1 MEQILKWL
9 IDSSIIAGF
18 IILIILV
25 FRPLLK
31 KLPKWVN
38 LVLWL
43 IVAVRLV
50 MPVGLESNFSLVP
63 DIGGLQAEYSKVIF
77 GISNTE
83 AGNDN
88 TVNHRDVVETADS
101 GNAFNTQNFANT
113 DINAETQSLPMHT
126 EETDQQMNTLASND
140 DGATDVVKTEIGNN
154 FEILEIDNIEKPDNL
169 VQIIMIIWIIGCG
182 LMLAYF
188 IYSII
193 RIKRSVRISIP
204 AELPFNLKT
213 KSLVPIYV
221 CEGIK
226 SPFIM
231 GLIGTKL
238 YIPEGMDES
247 TLEYVI
253 QHENAHIKHFDQL
266 WKVLGF
272 VLLMVYWFNPFVWI
286 AFICFSKD
294 LELACDE
301 RAAGKLTPQERA
313 GYSEALLVCS
323 IHNRILA
330 VCPVAF
336 GETGVKERVK
346 TVISIKK
353 PLKIVIACIILGCTV
368 FALCFLTDPASAKE
382 KENIDRNAADLLTE
396 NETKIVSEDTDVEN
410 SDVLSPDI
418 NVVHDMEDSENIQDE
433 TVIIDDEVGSQERT
447 TIQDQDKTEPKD
459 TPIGD
464 INIVSTNLIDDESDD
479 KEQTDEETGENIGL
493 PEITEMPEP
502 INDSVKLDSTESIET
517 DNKEEDNTDTSET
530 VQTPSDEKAVIP
542 YGIKE
547 IKERAFIGTET
558 IKSVILPDTVEA
570 IGDGAFAQC
579 YNLESVVFT
588 PSLKTIGREAFRNC
602 GFKTITIPE
611 TVESLG
617 YSMLADNRKLQY
629 CKLPENIT
637 EIPDYMFAWDEK
649 LKNVE
654 FSSSLTKIGNN
665 AFWGCHALEAV
676 NIPDTVKIIGEHAF
690 SQTGLKEVWIPEGI
704 EVISCGMFA
713 NCEQL
718 ERVYLPETVTVIDTY
733 AFSECFNLKEI
744 YIPKNVTTINDYAF
758 YNCTKLEVINIPD
771 SLTEI
776 SNNAF
781 WLCTKLPEESKA
793 AIRKVNK
800 KVRFDY
806 VK

>member
-77 GISNTE
+77 KENDVKNSTDETDYYSETNHPETVPNVETDSNTDNFNILDSFNSNGMPNKE
-83 AGNDN
+83 NIGENGNRAYNNSQIDKVTDDIDN
-88 TVNHRDVVETADS
+88 VKNEKTVNVA
-101 GNAFNTQNFANT
+101 
-113 DINAETQSLPMHT
+113 
-126 EETDQQMNTLASND
+126 
-140 DGATDVVKTEIGNN
+140 KT
-154 FEILEIDNIEKPDNL
+154 
-169 VQIIMIIWIIGCG
+169 IMIIWIIGCG

-247 TLEYVI
+247 TLDYVI

-346 TVISIKK
+346 AVISIKK

-382 KENIDRNAADLLTE
+382 KESIDRNAADLLTE
-396 NETKIVSEDTDVEN
+396 
-410 SDVLSPDI
+410 
-418 NVVHDMEDSENIQDE
+418 DE
-433 TVIIDDEVGSQERT
+433 TVIIDDEVGSRESN

-493 PEITEMPEP
+493 PEVTEMPEP
-502 INDSVKLDSTESIET
+502 ISDSAEIDSTESIET
-517 DNKEEDNTDTSET
+517 DNKEEDNVDTLET

-579 YNLESVVFT
+579 YNLESVIFT

-602 GFKTITIPE
+602 GFKTITIPD

-637 EIPDYMFAWDEK
+637 EIPDYMFACDEK

-665 AFWGCHALEAV
+665 AFSGCYALEAV
-676 NIPDTVKIIGEHAF
+676 SIPDTVKIIGDHAF
-690 SQTGLKEVWIPEGI
+690 SKSGLKEIRVPEGV
-704 EVISCGMFA
+704 EVISYGIFA

-718 ERVYLPETVTVIDTY
+718 ERVYLPDTVTVIDTY
-733 AFSECFNLKEI
+733 AFSECSNLKEI
-744 YIPKNVTTINDYAF
+744 YIPENVTTINDYAF

-793 AIRKVNK
+793 AIRAVNK

>member
-1 MEQILKWL
+1 MEQFLKWL

-77 GISNTE
+77 GVSNPE

-101 GNAFNTQNFANT
+101 GNAFNTQNFADT

-169 VQIIMIIWIIGCG
+169 VQIIMIIWFIGCG

-247 TLEYVI
+247 TLDYVI

-346 TVISIKK
+346 AVISIKK

-396 NETKIVSEDTDVEN
+396 
-410 SDVLSPDI
+410 
-418 NVVHDMEDSENIQDE
+418 DE
-433 TVIIDDEVGSQERT
+433 TVIIDDEVGSRERT

-464 INIVSTNLIDDESDD
+464 INIVSTNLIDDGSDD

-493 PEITEMPEP
+493 PEVTEIPEP
-502 INDSVKLDSTESIET
+502 INDFEET
-517 DNKEEDNTDTSET
+517 DNKEEEKVDTSET

-602 GFKTITIPE
+602 GFKTITIPD

-637 EIPDYMFAWDEK
+637 EIPDYMFACDEK

-690 SQTGLKEVWIPEGI
+690 SQTGLKEVWIPEGV
-704 EVISCGMFA
+704 EVISSGMFA

-718 ERVYLPETVTVIDTY
+718 ERVYLPDTVTVIDIY
-733 AFSECFNLKEI
+733 AFSECSNLKEI
-744 YIPKNVTTINDYAF
+744 YIPENVTTINDYAF
-758 YNCTKLEVINIPD
+758 YNCTNLEVINIPD

-781 WLCTKLPEESKA
+781 WLCTKLPEESKT

>member
-77 GISNTE
+77 GVSNPE

-101 GNAFNTQNFANT
+101 GNALNTQNFANT

-126 EETDQQMNTLASND
+126 EETDQPMNTLASND

-247 TLEYVI
+247 TLDYVI

-346 TVISIKK
+346 AVISIKK

-382 KENIDRNAADLLTE
+382 KESVDRNAADLLTE
-396 NETKIVSEDTDVEN
+396 
-410 SDVLSPDI
+410 
-418 NVVHDMEDSENIQDE
+418 DE
-433 TVIIDDEVGSQERT
+433 TVIIDDEVGSRESN

-493 PEITEMPEP
+493 PEVTEIPEP

-602 GFKTITIPE
+602 GFKTITIPD

-637 EIPDYMFAWDEK
+637 EIPDYMFACDEK

-665 AFWGCHALEAV
+665 AFSGCYALEAV
-676 NIPDTVKIIGEHAF
+676 SIPDTVKIIGDHAF
-690 SQTGLKEVWIPEGI
+690 SKSGLKEIRVPEGV
-704 EVISCGMFA
+704 EVISYGIFA

-718 ERVYLPETVTVIDTY
+718 ERVYLPDTVTVIDTY
-733 AFSECFNLKEI
+733 AFSECSNLKEI
-744 YIPKNVTTINDYAF
+744 YIPENVTTINDYAF

-793 AIRKVNK
+793 AIRAVNK

>member
-77 GISNTE
+77 GVSNPE

-346 TVISIKK
+346 AVISIKK

-396 NETKIVSEDTDVEN
+396 
-410 SDVLSPDI
+410 
-418 NVVHDMEDSENIQDE
+418 DE
-433 TVIIDDEVGSQERT
+433 TVIIDDEVGSRESN

-479 KEQTDEETGENIGL
+479 KEQTDEETDENIGL
-493 PEITEMPEP
+493 PEVTEIPEP
-502 INDSVKLDSTESIET
+502 INDSVKSDSTESIET

-547 IKERAFIGTET
+547 IKERAFIDTET
-558 IKSVILPDTVEA
+558 IKSVILPDTVET
-570 IGDGAFAQC
+570 IGDEAFAQC

-602 GFKTITIPE
+602 GFKTITIPD

-617 YSMLADNRKLQY
+617 YSMLAGNRKLQY

-637 EIPDYMFAWDEK
+637 EIPDYMFARDEK

-654 FSSSLTKIGNN
+654 FSSSLTKIGNY
-665 AFWGCHALEAV
+665 AFSGCYALEAV
-676 NIPDTVKIIGEHAF
+676 SIPDTVIVIGDHAF
-690 SQTGLKEVWIPEGI
+690 SKSGLKEIRIPEGI
-704 EVISCGMFA
+704 EVISWGMFA

-718 ERVYLPETVTVIDTY
+718 EKVYLPETVTVIDTC
-733 AFSECFNLKEI
+733 AFSECSSLREI
-744 YIPKNVTTINDYAF
+744 HIPESVTTINDYAF
-758 YNCTKLEVINIPD
+758 DNCTNLEVINIPD

-781 WLCTKLPEESKA
+781 WLCTKLTEESKA

>member
-77 GISNTE
+77 GISNPE

-346 TVISIKK
+346 AVISIKK

-382 KENIDRNAADLLTE
+382 KESVDKTNNDI
-396 NETKIVSEDTDVEN
+396 ETKSSDILDTDISVVDSGIDFETDDGIRDNTDNQEVTDIQEDTD
-410 SDVLSPDI
+410 
-418 NVVHDMEDSENIQDE
+418 IQDDVNTE
-433 TVIIDDEVGSQERT
+433 TNDTLEHDASSVINEYLSDE
-447 TIQDQDKTEPKD
+447 P
-459 TPIGD
+459 
-464 INIVSTNLIDDESDD
+464 DE
-479 KEQTDEETGENIGL
+479 KEQIDEEIENIGL
-493 PEITEMPEP
+493 PEVTEIPEP

-602 GFKTITIPE
+602 GFKTITIPD

-654 FSSSLTKIGNN
+654 FSSYLTKIGNN
-665 AFWGCHALEAV
+665 AFSGCYALEAV
-676 NIPDTVKIIGEHAF
+676 SIPDTVIVIGDHAF
-690 SQTGLKEVWIPEGI
+690 SKSGLKEIRVPEGV
-704 EVISCGMFA
+704 EVISSGMFA

-718 ERVYLPETVTVIDTY
+718 EKVYLPETVTVIDTY
-733 AFSECFNLKEI
+733 AFSECSNLKEI
-744 YIPKNVTTINDYAF
+744 YIPENVTTINDYAF

-793 AIRKVNK
+793 AIRAVNK

>member
-77 GISNTE
+77 GVSNPE

-101 GNAFNTQNFANT
+101 GNAFNIQNFANT

-247 TLEYVI
+247 TLDYVI

-346 TVISIKK
+346 AVISIKK

-382 KENIDRNAADLLTE
+382 KESVDKTNNDI
-396 NETKIVSEDTDVEN
+396 ETKSSDILDTDISVVDSGIDFETDDGIRDNTDNQEVTDIQEDTD
-410 SDVLSPDI
+410 
-418 NVVHDMEDSENIQDE
+418 IQDDVNTE
-433 TVIIDDEVGSQERT
+433 TNDTLEDDASSVINEYLSDE
-447 TIQDQDKTEPKD
+447 P
-459 TPIGD
+459 
-464 INIVSTNLIDDESDD
+464 DE
-479 KEQTDEETGENIGL
+479 KEQIDEEIENIGL
-493 PEITEMPEP
+493 PEVTEIPEP

-547 IKERAFIGTET
+547 IKERAFIDTET

-602 GFKTITIPE
+602 GFKTITIPD

-718 ERVYLPETVTVIDTY
+718 ERVYLPDTVTVIDIY
-733 AFSECFNLKEI
+733 AFSECSNLKEI
-744 YIPKNVTTINDYAF
+744 YIPENVTTINDYAF

-800 KVRFDY
+800 KVRFEY

>member
-25 FRPLLK
+25 LRPLLK

-50 MPVGLESNFSLVP
+50 MPIGLESNFSLVP

-77 GISNTE
+77 GVSNPE

-101 GNAFNTQNFANT
+101 GNAFNTQNFVNT

-169 VQIIMIIWIIGCG
+169 VQTIMIIWLIGCG

-238 YIPEGMDES
+238 YIPEGMEES
-247 TLEYVI
+247 TLEYVV

-272 VLLMVYWFNPFVWI
+272 LLLMVYWFNPFVWI

-346 TVISIKK
+346 AVISIKK

-396 NETKIVSEDTDVEN
+396 
-410 SDVLSPDI
+410 
-418 NVVHDMEDSENIQDE
+418 DE
-433 TVIIDDEVGSQERT
+433 TVIIDDEVGSREST

-493 PEITEMPEP
+493 PEVTEMPEP
-502 INDSVKLDSTESIET
+502 ISDSTET
-517 DNKEEDNTDTSET
+517 DNKEEEKVDTSET

-570 IGDGAFAQC
+570 IGDEAFAQC

-602 GFKTITIPE
+602 GFKTITIPD

-617 YSMLADNRKLQY
+617 YSMLAGNRKLQY

-665 AFWGCHALEAV
+665 AFLGCYALEAV
-676 NIPDTVKIIGEHAF
+676 SIPDTVIVIGDHAF
-690 SQTGLKEVWIPEGI
+690 SKSGLKEIRVPEGV
-704 EVISCGMFA
+704 EVISWGMFA

-718 ERVYLPETVTVIDTY
+718 EKVYLPETVTVIDTY
-733 AFSECFNLKEI
+733 AFSECSNLKEI
-744 YIPKNVTTINDYAF
+744 YIPENVTTINDYAF

>member
-77 GISNTE
+77 GVSNPE

-101 GNAFNTQNFANT
+101 GSAFNTQNFANT

-169 VQIIMIIWIIGCG
+169 VQIIMIIWLIGCG

-193 RIKRSVRISIP
+193 HIKRSVRISIP

-346 TVISIKK
+346 AVISIKK
-353 PLKIVIACIILGCTV
+353 PLKIVIACIVLGCTV

-382 KENIDRNAADLLTE
+382 KDSKNQNAADLITE

-418 NVVHDMEDSENIQDE
+418 NVVRDMEDSENIQGE
-433 TVIIDDEVGSQERT
+433 TVI
-447 TIQDQDKTEPKD
+447 
-459 TPIGD
+459 
-464 INIVSTNLIDDESDD
+464 IDDESDD

-493 PEITEMPEP
+493 PEVTEIPEP
-502 INDSVKLDSTESIET
+502 INDSVKLDLTESIET

-602 GFKTITIPE
+602 GFKTITIPD

-637 EIPDYMFAWDEK
+637 EIPDYMFASDEK

-718 ERVYLPETVTVIDTY
+718 EKVYLPDTVTVIDIY
-733 AFSECFNLKEI
+733 AFSECSNLKEI
-744 YIPKNVTTINDYAF
+744 YIPENVTTINDYAF

-793 AIRKVNK
+793 AI
-800 KVRFDY
+800 
-806 VK
+806 

>member
-77 GISNTE
+77 KENYVKNSTDETDYYSETNHSETVPNVETDGNTDNFNILDSFNSNGMPNKENIGENENRAYNNSQIDKDTDDI
-83 AGNDN
+83 DN
-88 TVNHRDVVETADS
+88 VKNEKTVNV
-101 GNAFNTQNFANT
+101 
-113 DINAETQSLPMHT
+113 AET
-126 EETDQQMNTLASND
+126 
-140 DGATDVVKTEIGNN
+140 
-154 FEILEIDNIEKPDNL
+154 
-169 VQIIMIIWIIGCG
+169 IMIIWLIGCG

-346 TVISIKK
+346 AVISIKK

-382 KENIDRNAADLLTE
+382 IESVDKTNNDI
-396 NETKIVSEDTDVEN
+396 ETK
-410 SDVLSPDI
+410 
-418 NVVHDMEDSENIQDE
+418 
-433 TVIIDDEVGSQERT
+433 
-447 TIQDQDKTEPKD
+447 
-459 TPIGD
+459 
-464 INIVSTNLIDDESDD
+464 
-479 KEQTDEETGENIGL
+479 
-493 PEITEMPEP
+493 
-502 INDSVKLDSTESIET
+502 
-517 DNKEEDNTDTSET
+517 
-530 VQTPSDEKAVIP
+530 
-542 YGIKE
+542 
-547 IKERAFIGTET
+547 
-558 IKSVILPDTVEA
+558 
-570 IGDGAFAQC
+570 
-579 YNLESVVFT
+579 
-588 PSLKTIGREAFRNC
+588 
-602 GFKTITIPE
+602 
-611 TVESLG
+611 
-617 YSMLADNRKLQY
+617 
-629 CKLPENIT
+629 
-637 EIPDYMFAWDEK
+637 
-649 LKNVE
+649 
-654 FSSSLTKIGNN
+654 SS
-665 AFWGCHALEAV
+665 
-676 NIPDTVKIIGEHAF
+676 
-690 SQTGLKEVWIPEGI
+690 
-704 EVISCGMFA
+704 EVISKNEVDKTNEYIYVDVKGA
-713 NCEQL
+713 VKVPGVYSL
-718 ERVYLPETVTVIDTY
+718 EEGSRVIDAIKKSGGLKNDADTTVI
-733 AFSECFNLKEI
+733 NL
-744 YIPKNVTTINDYAF
+744 
-758 YNCTKLEVINIPD
+758 
-771 SLTEI
+771 
-776 SNNAF
+776 
-781 WLCTKLPEESKA
+781 SK
-793 AIRKVNK
+793 K
-800 KVRFDY
+800 F
-806 VK
+806 

>member
-77 GISNTE
+77 GVSNPE

-88 TVNHRDVVETADS
+88 TINHRDVVETADS

-140 DGATDVVKTEIGNN
+140 DGPTDVVKTEIGNN
-154 FEILEIDNIEKPDNL
+154 FELLEIDNIEKPDNL

-193 RIKRSVRISIP
+193 RIRRSVRISIP

-247 TLEYVI
+247 TLEYVV

-346 TVISIKK
+346 AVISIKK

-382 KENIDRNAADLLTE
+382 KESVDKTNNDI
-396 NETKIVSEDTDVEN
+396 ETKSSDILDTDISVVDSGIDFETDDGIRDNTDNHEVTDIQEN
-410 SDVLSPDI
+410 TD
-418 NVVHDMEDSENIQDE
+418 IQDDVNTE
-433 TVIIDDEVGSQERT
+433 TNDTLEDDASSVINEYLSDE
-447 TIQDQDKTEPKD
+447 P
-459 TPIGD
+459 
-464 INIVSTNLIDDESDD
+464 DE
-479 KEQTDEETGENIGL
+479 KEQIDEEIENIGL
-493 PEITEMPEP
+493 PEVTEIPEP

-602 GFKTITIPE
+602 GFKTITIPD

-637 EIPDYMFAWDEK
+637 EIPDYMFACDEK

-713 NCEQL
+713 NCELL
-718 ERVYLPETVTVIDTY
+718 ERVYLPDTVTVIDIY
-733 AFSECFNLKEI
+733 AFSECSNLKEI
-744 YIPKNVTTINDYAF
+744 YIPENVTTINDYAF

>member
-77 GISNTE
+77 GVSNPE

-346 TVISIKK
+346 AVISIKK

-382 KENIDRNAADLLTE
+382 KESVDKTNNDI
-396 NETKIVSEDTDVEN
+396 ETKSSDILDTDISVVDSGIDFETDDGISDNTDNQEVTDIQEDTD
-410 SDVLSPDI
+410 
-418 NVVHDMEDSENIQDE
+418 IQDDVNTE
-433 TVIIDDEVGSQERT
+433 TNDTLEDDASSVINEYLSDE
-447 TIQDQDKTEPKD
+447 P
-459 TPIGD
+459 
-464 INIVSTNLIDDESDD
+464 DE
-479 KEQTDEETGENIGL
+479 KEQIDEEIENIGL
-493 PEITEMPEP
+493 PEVTEIPEP

-602 GFKTITIPE
+602 GFKTITIPD

-637 EIPDYMFAWDEK
+637 EIPDYMFASDEK

-676 NIPDTVKIIGEHAF
+676 NIPDAVKIIGEHAF
-690 SQTGLKEVWIPEGI
+690 SQTGLKEVWIPEGV
-704 EVISCGMFA
+704 EVISYGMFA

-718 ERVYLPETVTVIDTY
+718 ERVYLPDTVTVIDIY
-733 AFSECFNLKEI
+733 AFSECSNLKEI
-744 YIPKNVTTINDYAF
+744 YIPENVTTINDYAF

>member
-1 MEQILKWL
+1 
-9 IDSSIIAGF
+9 
-18 IILIILV
+18 
-25 FRPLLK
+25 
-31 KLPKWVN
+31 
-38 LVLWL
+38 
-43 IVAVRLV
+43 
-50 MPVGLESNFSLVP
+50 
-63 DIGGLQAEYSKVIF
+63 
-77 GISNTE
+77 
-83 AGNDN
+83 
-88 TVNHRDVVETADS
+88 
-101 GNAFNTQNFANT
+101 
-113 DINAETQSLPMHT
+113 
-126 EETDQQMNTLASND
+126 
-140 DGATDVVKTEIGNN
+140 
-154 FEILEIDNIEKPDNL
+154 
-169 VQIIMIIWIIGCG
+169 
-182 LMLAYF
+182 
-188 IYSII
+188 
-193 RIKRSVRISIP
+193 
-204 AELPFNLKT
+204 
-213 KSLVPIYV
+213 
-221 CEGIK
+221 
-226 SPFIM
+226 
-231 GLIGTKL
+231 
-238 YIPEGMDES
+238 
-247 TLEYVI
+247 
-253 QHENAHIKHFDQL
+253 
-266 WKVLGF
+266 
-272 VLLMVYWFNPFVWI
+272 MVYWFNPFVWI

-346 TVISIKK
+346 AVISIKK

-396 NETKIVSEDTDVEN
+396 NET
-410 SDVLSPDI
+410 
-418 NVVHDMEDSENIQDE
+418 
-433 TVIIDDEVGSQERT
+433 VIIDDEVGSRERT

-493 PEITEMPEP
+493 PEVTEMPEP
-502 INDSVKLDSTESIET
+502 ISDSAEIDSTESIET
-517 DNKEEDNTDTSET
+517 DNKEEDNVDTLET

-602 GFKTITIPE
+602 GFKTITIPD

-654 FSSSLTKIGNN
+654 FSSSLTKIGN
-665 AFWGCHALEAV
+665 
-676 NIPDTVKIIGEHAF
+676 
-690 SQTGLKEVWIPEGI
+690 
-704 EVISCGMFA
+704 
-713 NCEQL
+713 
-718 ERVYLPETVTVIDTY
+718 Y
-733 AFSECFNLKEI
+733 AFGGAMLLKQ
-744 YIPKNVTTINDYAF
+744 
-758 YNCTKLEVINIPD
+758 
-771 SLTEI
+771 
-776 SNNAF
+776 
-781 WLCTKLPEESKA
+781 
-793 AIRKVNK
+793 
-800 KVRFDY
+800 
-806 VK
+806 

>member
-63 DIGGLQAEYSKVIF
+63 DIGSLQAEYSKVIF
-77 GISNTE
+77 KENDVKNSTDETDYYSETNHSETVPNVETDGNTDNFNILDSFNSNGMSNKENIGENENRAYNNSQIDKDTDDI
-83 AGNDN
+83 DN
-88 TVNHRDVVETADS
+88 VKNEKTVNV
-101 GNAFNTQNFANT
+101 
-113 DINAETQSLPMHT
+113 AET
-126 EETDQQMNTLASND
+126 
-140 DGATDVVKTEIGNN
+140 
-154 FEILEIDNIEKPDNL
+154 
-169 VQIIMIIWIIGCG
+169 IMIIWLIGCG

-204 AELPFNLKT
+204 AELPFILKT

-346 TVISIKK
+346 AVISIKK

-382 KENIDRNAADLLTE
+382 KESVDKTNNDI
-396 NETKIVSEDTDVEN
+396 ETKSSDILDTDISVADSGIDFETDDGIRDNTDNQEVMDIQEDTD
-410 SDVLSPDI
+410 
-418 NVVHDMEDSENIQDE
+418 IQDDVNTE
-433 TVIIDDEVGSQERT
+433 TNDTLEDDASSVINEYLSDE
-447 TIQDQDKTEPKD
+447 P
-459 TPIGD
+459 
-464 INIVSTNLIDDESDD
+464 DE
-479 KEQTDEETGENIGL
+479 KEQIDEEIENIGL
-493 PEITEMPEP
+493 PEVTEIPEP

-602 GFKTITIPE
+602 GFKTITIPD

-665 AFWGCHALEAV
+665 AFSGCYALEAV
-676 NIPDTVKIIGEHAF
+676 SIPDTVEIIGDHAF
-690 SQTGLKEVWIPEGI
+690 SKSGLKEIRVPEGI

-718 ERVYLPETVTVIDTY
+718 ERVYLPDTVTVIDIY
-733 AFSECFNLKEI
+733 AFSECSNLKEI
-744 YIPKNVTTINDYAF
+744 YIPENVTTINDYAF

-781 WLCTKLPEESKA
+781 WLCTKLPEENKA
-793 AIRKVNK
+793 AIRAVNK

>member
-77 GISNTE
+77 KE
-83 AGNDN
+83 NDVKN
-88 TVNHRDVVETADS
+88 STDETDYYSETNHSETVPNVETD
-101 GNAFNTQNFANT
+101 GNT
-113 DINAETQSLPMHT
+113 DNFNILDSFNSNGMPNKENIGENENRAYNNSQIDKDTDDIDNVKNEKNVNVAET
-126 EETDQQMNTLASND
+126 
-140 DGATDVVKTEIGNN
+140 
-154 FEILEIDNIEKPDNL
+154 
-169 VQIIMIIWIIGCG
+169 IMIIWLIGCG

-247 TLEYVI
+247 TLDYVI

-346 TVISIKK
+346 AVISIKK

-382 KENIDRNAADLLTE
+382 KESVDRNAADLLTE
-396 NETKIVSEDTDVEN
+396 
-410 SDVLSPDI
+410 
-418 NVVHDMEDSENIQDE
+418 DE

-493 PEITEMPEP
+493 PEVTEMPEP
-502 INDSVKLDSTESIET
+502 ISDSAELDSTESIET
-517 DNKEEDNTDTSET
+517 DNKEEDNTDISET

-558 IKSVILPDTVEA
+558 IKSVILPNTVEA

-602 GFKTITIPE
+602 GFKTITIPD

-654 FSSSLTKIGNN
+654 FSSYLTKIGNN

-718 ERVYLPETVTVIDTY
+718 EKVYLPDTVTVIDIY
-733 AFSECFNLKEI
+733 AFSECSNLKEI
-744 YIPKNVTTINDYAF
+744 YIPENVTTINDYAF

-793 AIRKVNK
+793 AIRAVNK

>member
-25 FRPLLK
+25 LRPLLK

-50 MPVGLESNFSLVP
+50 MPIGLESNFSLVP

-77 GISNTE
+77 KENDEKNITDETDYYSGAKLSETIPDGETDGITDNLNILDSFNSNSLPSKENIIENENRAYNNSQIDKDTDDI
-83 AGNDN
+83 DN
-88 TVNHRDVVETADS
+88 VKNEKTVNV
-101 GNAFNTQNFANT
+101 
-113 DINAETQSLPMHT
+113 AET
-126 EETDQQMNTLASND
+126 
-140 DGATDVVKTEIGNN
+140 
-154 FEILEIDNIEKPDNL
+154 
-169 VQIIMIIWIIGCG
+169 IMIIWLIGCG

-346 TVISIKK
+346 AVISIKK

-382 KENIDRNAADLLTE
+382 KESVDKTNNDI
-396 NETKIVSEDTDVEN
+396 ETKSSDILDTDISVVDSGIDFETDDGIRDNTDNQEVTDIQEDTD
-410 SDVLSPDI
+410 
-418 NVVHDMEDSENIQDE
+418 IQDDVNTE
-433 TVIIDDEVGSQERT
+433 TNDTLEDDASSVINEYLSDE
-447 TIQDQDKTEPKD
+447 P
-459 TPIGD
+459 
-464 INIVSTNLIDDESDD
+464 DE
-479 KEQTDEETGENIGL
+479 KEQIDEEIENIGL
-493 PEITEMPEP
+493 PEVTEIPEP

-602 GFKTITIPE
+602 GFKTITIPD

-718 ERVYLPETVTVIDTY
+718 ERVYLPDTVTVIDIY
-733 AFSECFNLKEI
+733 AFSECSNLKEI
-744 YIPKNVTTINDYAF
+744 YIPENVTTINDYAF

-781 WLCTKLPEESKA
+781 WLCTKLPEESKT

>member
-77 GISNTE
+77 KE
-83 AGNDN
+83 NDVKN
-88 TVNHRDVVETADS
+88 STDETDYYSETNHSETVPNVETD
-101 GNAFNTQNFANT
+101 GNT
-113 DINAETQSLPMHT
+113 DNFNILDSFNSNGMPNKENIGENENRAYNNSQIDKDTDDIDNVKNEKNVNVAET
-126 EETDQQMNTLASND
+126 
-140 DGATDVVKTEIGNN
+140 
-154 FEILEIDNIEKPDNL
+154 
-169 VQIIMIIWIIGCG
+169 IMIIWLIGCG

-193 RIKRSVRISIP
+193 HIKRSVRISIP

-247 TLEYVI
+247 TLEYVV

-346 TVISIKK
+346 AVISIKK

-382 KENIDRNAADLLTE
+382 KENIDRNVADLLTE
-396 NETKIVSEDTDVEN
+396 
-410 SDVLSPDI
+410 
-418 NVVHDMEDSENIQDE
+418 DE
-433 TVIIDDEVGSQERT
+433 TVIIDDEVGSRERT

-479 KEQTDEETGENIGL
+479 KEQTDEEIENIGL
-493 PEITEMPEP
+493 PEVTEIPET

-602 GFKTITIPE
+602 GFKTITIPD

-637 EIPDYMFAWDEK
+637 EIPDYMFACDEK

-654 FSSSLTKIGNN
+654 FSSYLTKIGNN
-665 AFWGCHALEAV
+665 AFSGCYALEAV
-676 NIPDTVKIIGEHAF
+676 SIPDTVKIIGDHAF
-690 SQTGLKEVWIPEGI
+690 SKSGLKEIRVPEGV
-704 EVISCGMFA
+704 EVISYGIFA

-718 ERVYLPETVTVIDTY
+718 EKVYLPDTVTVIDIY
-733 AFSECFNLKEI
+733 AFSECSNLKEI
-744 YIPKNVTTINDYAF
+744 YIPENVTTINDYAF

>member
-77 GISNTE
+77 GVSNPE

-101 GNAFNTQNFANT
+101 GNALNTQNFANT

-247 TLEYVI
+247 TLDYVI

-346 TVISIKK
+346 AVISIKK

-382 KENIDRNAADLLTE
+382 KESVDKTNNDI
-396 NETKIVSEDTDVEN
+396 ETKSSDILDTDISVVDSGIDFETDDGIRDNTDNQEVTDIQEDTD
-410 SDVLSPDI
+410 
-418 NVVHDMEDSENIQDE
+418 IQDDVNTE
-433 TVIIDDEVGSQERT
+433 TNDTLEDDASSVINEYLSGEPDE
-447 TIQDQDKTEPKD
+447 
-459 TPIGD
+459 
-464 INIVSTNLIDDESDD
+464 
-479 KEQTDEETGENIGL
+479 KEQIDEEIENIGL
-493 PEITEMPEP
+493 PEVTEIPET

-602 GFKTITIPE
+602 GFKTITIPD

-637 EIPDYMFAWDEK
+637 EIPDYMFSWDEK

-676 NIPDTVKIIGEHAF
+676 NIPDTVKIIGDHAF
-690 SQTGLKEVWIPEGI
+690 SKSGLKEIRVPEGV
-704 EVISCGMFA
+704 EVISYGMFA

-718 ERVYLPETVTVIDTY
+718 EKVYLPETVTVIDTY
-733 AFSECFNLKEI
+733 ALSECSNLKEI
-744 YIPKNVTTINDYAF
+744 YIPENVTTINDYAF

>member
-1 MEQILKWL
+1 MVHIMEQILKWL

-25 FRPLLK
+25 LRPLLK

-77 GISNTE
+77 GVSNPE

-113 DINAETQSLPMHT
+113 DINAETQSLPMQT
-126 EETDQQMNTLASND
+126 EETDQQMNTLASNDD

-169 VQIIMIIWIIGCG
+169 VQIIMIIWLIGCG

-247 TLEYVI
+247 TLDYVI

-346 TVISIKK
+346 AVISIKK

-382 KENIDRNAADLLTE
+382 KESVDRNAADLLTE
-396 NETKIVSEDTDVEN
+396 
-410 SDVLSPDI
+410 
-418 NVVHDMEDSENIQDE
+418 DE

-479 KEQTDEETGENIGL
+479 KEQTDEEIENIGL
-493 PEITEMPEP
+493 PEVTEIPET

-517 DNKEEDNTDTSET
+517 DNKEEDNTDISET

-602 GFKTITIPE
+602 GFKTITIPD

-637 EIPDYMFAWDEK
+637 EIPDYMFACDEK

-654 FSSSLTKIGNN
+654 FSSYLTKIGNN
-665 AFWGCHALEAV
+665 AFSGCYALEAV
-676 NIPDTVKIIGEHAF
+676 SIPDTVKIIGDHAF
-690 SQTGLKEVWIPEGI
+690 SKSGLKEIRVPEGV
-704 EVISCGMFA
+704 EVISYGMFA

-718 ERVYLPETVTVIDTY
+718 ERVYLPDTVTVIDTY
-733 AFSECFNLKEI
+733 AFSECSNLKEI
-744 YIPKNVTTINDYAF
+744 YIPENVTTINDYAF

>member
-9 IDSSIIAGF
+9 IASSIIAGF

-38 LVLWL
+38 MVLWL

-50 MPVGLESNFSLVP
+50 MRVGLESNFSLVP

-77 GISNTE
+77 GVSNPE

-126 EETDQQMNTLASND
+126 EETDQPMNTLASND

-154 FEILEIDNIEKPDNL
+154 FEILEIDNIKKPDNL

-193 RIKRSVRISIP
+193 HIKRSVRISIP

-247 TLEYVI
+247 TLDYVI

-346 TVISIKK
+346 AVISIKK

-396 NETKIVSEDTDVEN
+396 
-410 SDVLSPDI
+410 
-418 NVVHDMEDSENIQDE
+418 DE
-433 TVIIDDEVGSQERT
+433 TVIIDDEVGSRESN

-493 PEITEMPEP
+493 PEVTEIPEP

-570 IGDGAFAQC
+570 IGDGAFEQC

-602 GFKTITIPE
+602 GFKTITIPD

-617 YSMLADNRKLQY
+617 YSMLAGNRKLQY

-637 EIPDYMFAWDEK
+637 EIPDYMFACDEK

-704 EVISCGMFA
+704 EVISYGMFA

-718 ERVYLPETVTVIDTY
+718 EKVYLPETVTVIDTY
-733 AFSECFNLKEI
+733 AFSECSSLREI
-744 YIPKNVTTINDYAF
+744 HIPESVTTINDYAF
-758 YNCTKLEVINIPD
+758 YNCTNLEVINIPD

-776 SNNAF
+776 SSNNAF

>member
-77 GISNTE
+77 GVSNPE

-101 GNAFNTQNFANT
+101 GDALNTQNFANT

-126 EETDQQMNTLASND
+126 EETDQPMNTLASND

-247 TLEYVI
+247 TLDYVI

-346 TVISIKK
+346 AVISIKK

-382 KENIDRNAADLLTE
+382 KESVDRNAADLLTE
-396 NETKIVSEDTDVEN
+396 
-410 SDVLSPDI
+410 
-418 NVVHDMEDSENIQDE
+418 DE
-433 TVIIDDEVGSQERT
+433 TVIIDDEVGSRESN

-493 PEITEMPEP
+493 PEVTEIPEP

-602 GFKTITIPE
+602 GFKTITIPD

-637 EIPDYMFAWDEK
+637 EIPDYMFACDEK

-665 AFWGCHALEAV
+665 AFSGCYALEAV
-676 NIPDTVKIIGEHAF
+676 SIPDTVKIIGDHAF
-690 SQTGLKEVWIPEGI
+690 SKSGLKEIRVPEGV
-704 EVISCGMFA
+704 EVISYGIFA

-718 ERVYLPETVTVIDTY
+718 ERVYLPDTVTVIDTY
-733 AFSECFNLKEI
+733 AFSECSNLKEI
-744 YIPKNVTTINDYAF
+744 YIPENVTTINDYAF

-793 AIRKVNK
+793 AIRAVNK

>member
-77 GISNTE
+77 GISNPE

-247 TLEYVI
+247 TLDYVI

-346 TVISIKK
+346 AVISIKK

-382 KENIDRNAADLLTE
+382 KESVDKTNNDI
-396 NETKIVSEDTDVEN
+396 ETKSSDILDTDISVVDSGIDFETDDGIRDNTDNQEVTDIQEDTD
-410 SDVLSPDI
+410 
-418 NVVHDMEDSENIQDE
+418 IQDDVNTE
-433 TVIIDDEVGSQERT
+433 TNDTLEHDASSVINEYLSDE
-447 TIQDQDKTEPKD
+447 P
-459 TPIGD
+459 
-464 INIVSTNLIDDESDD
+464 DE
-479 KEQTDEETGENIGL
+479 KEQIDEEIENIGL
-493 PEITEMPEP
+493 PEVTEIPEP

-602 GFKTITIPE
+602 GFKTITIPD

-654 FSSSLTKIGNN
+654 FSSYLTKIGNN
-665 AFWGCHALEAV
+665 AFSGCYALEAV
-676 NIPDTVKIIGEHAF
+676 SIPDTVIVIGDHAF
-690 SQTGLKEVWIPEGI
+690 SKSGLKEIRVPEGV
-704 EVISCGMFA
+704 EVISSGMFA

-718 ERVYLPETVTVIDTY
+718 EKVYLPETVTVIDTY
-733 AFSECFNLKEI
+733 AFSECSNLKEI
-744 YIPKNVTTINDYAF
+744 YIPENVTTINDYAF

-793 AIRKVNK
+793 AIRAVNK

>member
-1 MEQILKWL
+1 MVHIMEQILKWL

-77 GISNTE
+77 GVSNPE

-88 TVNHRDVVETADS
+88 TVNHRDLVETADS

-154 FEILEIDNIEKPDNL
+154 FEIIEIDNIEKPDNL
-169 VQIIMIIWIIGCG
+169 VQTIMIIWLIGCG

-346 TVISIKK
+346 AVISIKK

-382 KENIDRNAADLLTE
+382 KENIDRNVADLLTE
-396 NETKIVSEDTDVEN
+396 
-410 SDVLSPDI
+410 
-418 NVVHDMEDSENIQDE
+418 DE
-433 TVIIDDEVGSQERT
+433 TVIIDDEVGSRERT

-493 PEITEMPEP
+493 PEVTEIPEP
-502 INDSVKLDSTESIET
+502 INDSVKLDLTESIET

-602 GFKTITIPE
+602 GFKTITIPD

-637 EIPDYMFAWDEK
+637 EIPDYMFASDEK

-718 ERVYLPETVTVIDTY
+718 EKVYLPDTVTVIDTY
-733 AFSECFNLKEI
+733 AFSECSSLREI
-744 YIPKNVTTINDYAF
+744 HIPESVTIINDYAF
-758 YNCTKLEVINIPD
+758 DNCTNLEVINIPD

-781 WLCTKLPEESKA
+781 WLCTKLTEESKA
-793 AIRKVNK
+793 DIRKVNK

>member
-77 GISNTE
+77 KENDVKNSTDETDYYSGAKLSETIPDVETDGNTDNFNILDSINSNGMPSKENISENENSAYNNSQIDLVTDDI
-83 AGNDN
+83 DN
-88 TVNHRDVVETADS
+88 VKNEKTVNV
-101 GNAFNTQNFANT
+101 
-113 DINAETQSLPMHT
+113 AET
-126 EETDQQMNTLASND
+126 
-140 DGATDVVKTEIGNN
+140 
-154 FEILEIDNIEKPDNL
+154 
-169 VQIIMIIWIIGCG
+169 IMIIWLIGCG

-247 TLEYVI
+247 TLDYVI

-346 TVISIKK
+346 AVISIKK

-382 KENIDRNAADLLTE
+382 KESVDKTNNDI
-396 NETKIVSEDTDVEN
+396 ETKSSDILDTDISVVDSGIDFETDDGIRDNTDNQEVTDIQEDTD
-410 SDVLSPDI
+410 
-418 NVVHDMEDSENIQDE
+418 IQDDVNTE
-433 TVIIDDEVGSQERT
+433 TNDTLEDDASSVINEYLSDE
-447 TIQDQDKTEPKD
+447 P
-459 TPIGD
+459 
-464 INIVSTNLIDDESDD
+464 DE
-479 KEQTDEETGENIGL
+479 KEQIDEEIENIGL
-493 PEITEMPEP
+493 PEVTEMPEP
-502 INDSVKLDSTESIET
+502 ISDSAEIDSTESIET
-517 DNKEEDNTDTSET
+517 DNKKEDNVDTLET

-547 IKERAFIGTET
+547 IKESAFIGTET

-579 YNLESVVFT
+579 YNLERVVFT

-602 GFKTITIPE
+602 GFKTITIPD
-611 TVESLG
+611 TVESIG

-665 AFWGCHALEAV
+665 AFSGCYALEAV
-676 NIPDTVKIIGEHAF
+676 SIPDTVIVIGDHAF
-690 SQTGLKEVWIPEGI
+690 SKSGLKEIRIPEGI
-704 EVISCGMFA
+704 EVISWGMFA

-718 ERVYLPETVTVIDTY
+718 EKVYLPDTVTVIDTY
-733 AFSECFNLKEI
+733 AFSECSSLREI
-744 YIPKNVTTINDYAF
+744 HIPESVTIINDYAF
-758 YNCTKLEVINIPD
+758 DNCTNLEVINIPD

-781 WLCTKLPEESKA
+781 WLCTKLTEESKA
-793 AIRKVNK
+793 DIRKVNK